1 MIKRPLH
8 RPRSAALGLVP
19 RLVSVALLVLAS
31 LVATAGAA
39 WAKPTVAVLGLE
51 LVDTGGI
58 DRGLVTGAIDLTKA
72 LRDRANAGS
81 GPYVLATDGDRML
94 ADLKV
99 ARGCES
105 EASACMTKI
114 GEELKAD
121 FLLYGKVEKRTSG
134 MQVSLKL
141 FEVAT
146 GRMQGTATELIPT
159 AQLNSAGL
167 VAASKALYGRLTGAA
182 SLGTIIVTANV
193 KEGSVLLDGVAATKL
208 NAGSA
213 RLGSVAAG
221 SHRVSVV
228 ATGYVTDERTVEVP
242 GGGEIDASFALEK
255 AAKEPDPGE
264 GDVTPPGGG
273 DGAGPGEST
282 GSGPGDV
289 APTPAPKKKKGST
302 GYKVAFVGSTL
313 VGLAAGAVW
322 AYSYKQVGD
331 AVDDLTAID
340 PAYKCK
346 PVPEGATYGSLCD
359 QGKSASLRTWIAAP
373 ITAAA
378 GVLAIYTFYKGFVA
392 ERGGSSE
399 RSGSAKRKSK
409 RPTTIVTPT
418 VTPTGVGAAV
428 RIDF

>member
-1 MIKRPLH
+1 MINRPH
-8 RPRSAALGLVP
+8 HHHRSAAARFLP

-31 LVATAGAA
+31 LVASASAA

-58 DRGLVTGAIDLTKA
+58 DRALVTGAIDLTKA

-81 GPYVLATDGDRML
+81 GPYVLAADGDRML

-121 FLLYGKVEKRTSG
+121 FLLFGKVEKRSSG

-141 FEVAT
+141 FEVAS

-193 KEGSVLLDGVAATKL
+193 KDGAVLLDGVAATKL

-228 ATGYVTDERTVEVP
+228 ADGYVTDERTVEVP
-242 GGGEIDASFALEK
+242 GGGEVDASFALEK
-255 AAKEPDPGE
+255 AIAPGPDPV
-264 GDVTPPGGG
+264 DVTPPGPSDGG
-273 DGAGPGEST
+273 DT

-289 APTPAPKKKKGST
+289 APKPTPKKKKGST

-322 AYSYKQVGD
+322 AYSYKQIND
-331 AVDDLTAID
+331 TVDQLDRD
-340 PAYKCK
+340 HPDYQCE
-346 PVPEGATYGSLCD
+346 PVPTGATYGSLCD

-373 ITAAA
+373 LTAAA

-392 ERGGSSE
+392 ESGG
-399 RSGSAKRKSK
+399 
-409 RPTTIVTPT
+409 TTRRLPWM
-418 VTPTGVGAAV
+418 P
-428 RIDF
+428 R